1 MSFLSGRGETVKRT
15 AQMVQMEA
23 AEAWGNDTYQPSEGG
38 LDHGSSIDFSR
49 LTEMFLPGGRRGHLD
64 PVRRGCANLDCTS
77 SWAKPW
83 KNRRRPIFEGRW
95 ACGTR
100 CLGTLIREAI
110 RREQS
115 GDTVTMDQTPH
126 RHRIPLGLLML
137 AQGWITHPQLRR
149 ALEGQREA
157 GAGRI
162 GEWLQQE
169 CGLTPETITRGLSV
183 QWNCPILSTE
193 SFAPQA
199 MALVMP
205 KTFVEEFEL
214 LPLRIAGKQIL
225 YLASPDRP
233 DASVAFALEQM
244 TDLKVESGLLE
255 QGLFAMGRQRLL
267 ASRFVATTYETVGE
281 AEQLASRVAAI
292 LDDQQPIASRLVRV
306 HQYYWLR
313 TWLETGTKASAGT
326 VPESTEDVLDTI
338 FTLTAKG

>member
-1 MSFLSGRGETVKRT
+1 MSFLSGRGETIKRT

-23 AEAWGNDTYQPSEGG
+23 ADVWGDDTYEPTAGSEPQGNSMD
-38 LDHGSSIDFSR
+38 LAR
-49 LTEMFLPGGRRGHLD
+49 LAGMFLPAGRRSHLE
-64 PVRRGCANLDCTS
+64 PARRGCANLDCNS

-83 KNRRRPIFEGRW
+83 KSRRRPIFEGRW
-95 ACGTR
+95 ACGVK
-100 CLGTLIREAI
+100 CLGTLIREAV
-110 RREQS
+110 RRESS
-115 GDTVTMDQTPH
+115 GESTTMNLAPH
-126 RHRIPLGLLML
+126 RHRIPLGLVML

-149 ALEGQREA
+149 ALEGQRES
-157 GAGRI
+157 GQGRI

-169 CGLTPETITRGLSV
+169 CGLSSEMVTRGLSI
-183 QWNCPILSTE
+183 QWNCPILSAE

-205 KTFVEEFEL
+205 KEFVEEFEL

-233 DASVAFALEQM
+233 DASAAFGLEQM

-267 ASRFVATTYETVGE
+267 ASRFIATTHESVGE
-281 AEQLASRVAAI
+281 TEQLASRIAAI
-292 LDDQQPIASRLVRV
+292 LDDQQPIASRLVRI

-313 TWLETGTKASAGT
+313 TWLETGTQSRAGM
-326 VPESTEDVLDTI
+326 VPETTEDVLDTI
-338 FTLTAKG
+338 FTVGAKS